1 MHKCIKFVNILYKDI
16 KWFKGRIIGKGG
28 VIMLAFQK
36 KMCYN
41 RGEKRKK
48 GRYVP

>member
-1 MHKCIKFVNILYKDI
+1 MHKCIKYVNILYKNI
-16 KWFKGRIIGKGG
+16 NLFKGTIIGKGG
-28 VIMLAFQK
+28 AILLAFQK